1 LNKESM
7 MKIYFFI
14 FVVLSAAGYWGGAK
28 IGAQIG
34 AYLIVYEKFEN
45 VEYLIA
51 NDLTLKVSEY
61 VNSGRVKKVLVTVVD
76 DPKGFW
82 QALYSKDVD
91 LKIRKKAEKLGIPQ
105 EQVLIYKN
113 KFVGEI
119 DRIIFYKHILKSL
132 DAKSVLFFDTFYR
145 TRTRRFFLNRYF
157 EGLNIKTYVQYE
169 KNIETKELKGWW
181 KKTIYANLFLE
192 QYLTMGFY
200 YLNKILW
207 TRAI

>member
-1 LNKESM
+1 MKEF
-7 MKIYFFI
+7 YFFI
-14 FVVLSAAGYWGGAK
+14 FIVLLTAGYWGIPK

-51 NDLTLKVSEY
+51 NDLTLKALEY
-61 VNSGRVKKVLVTVVD
+61 VNSGKVKKILVMVED

-82 QALYSKDVD
+82 QAFYSKDAD
-91 LKIRKKAEKLGIPQ
+91 LEVRKKAEKLGIPQ
-105 EQVLIYKN
+105 EQVLIYKS

-119 DRIIFYKHILKSL
+119 DRIIFYKYILKSL
-132 DAKSVLFFDTFYR
+132 GAKSVLFFDTFYR
-145 TRTRRFFLNRYF
+145 TRTRRFLLDRYF

-169 KNIETKELKGWW
+169 ENIEKKELKMWW

-192 QYLTMGFY
+192 QYLEMGFY

-207 TRAI
+207 TRGV

>member
-1 LNKESM
+1 MK
-7 MKIYFFI
+7 KIYFFI
-14 FVVLSAAGYWGGAK
+14 FVVLLAAGYWGIPK
-28 IGAQIG
+28 VGAQIG

-51 NDLTLKVSEY
+51 NDLTLKALEY
-61 VNSGRVKKVLVTVVD
+61 VNSGKVKKILVMVED

-82 QALYSKDVD
+82 QAFYSKDAD
-91 LKIRKKAEKLGIPQ
+91 LEVRKKAEKLGIPQ

-119 DRIIFYKHILKSL
+119 DRIIFYKYILKSL

-145 TRTRRFFLNRYF
+145 TRTRRFFLDRYF

-169 KNIETKELKGWW
+169 GNIETKELKRWW
-181 KKTIYANLFLE
+181 KKTMYANLFLE
-192 QYLTMGFY
+192 QYLAMGFY
-200 YLNKILW
+200 YFNKILW